1 MNVMSRRYQLKQR
14 AERQE
19 ETRNRIVEAAV
30 SLHGTVGVSQ
40 TTISRIAELAGVGR
54 QTVYRHF
61 PDEMTLVRAC
71 SGLYW
76 EQHPLPDPEPWRAI
90 ADPRERFRVG
100 LRESYAYHR
109 LTEPMLSHTYAE
121 MAGHLIMKPYHDHWR
136 RAAGAIES
144 AWKVRGRRQDL
155 LRAAIRH
162 AIVFPTWHSL
172 VRDQG
177 LTDREAIEL
186 MERLVAR
193 S

>member
-1 MNVMSRRYQLKQR
+1 MIVMSRRYQLRQR

-30 SLHGTVGVSQ
+30 SLHGTVGVSH

-61 PDEMTLVRAC
+61 PDELTLVRAC

-76 EQHPLPDPEPWRAI
+76 ERHPLPDPDPWRAI
-90 ADPRERFRVG
+90 ADPHDRFRAG

-109 LTEPMLSHTYAE
+109 LTESMLGPNYAL
-121 MAGHLIMKPYHDHWR
+121 MAGHEIMRPYHAHWR
-136 RAAGAIES
+136 RAAEVIAS
-144 AWKVRGRRQDL
+144 AWKHRTKRRDL
-155 LRAAIRH
+155 VRAAIGH
-162 AIVFPTWHSL
+162 AIVFPTWRSL

-177 LTDREAIEL
+177 LTDPEAIEL
-186 MERLVAR
+186 MARLVTR